1 MLKCTPYIKDMCK
14 NINTTFFNGE
24 GEEGKD
30 EEEED
35 NGESAGS
42 SGIKPTTTSKQTV
55 MVQLTDLKSSSTKGF
70 CFHYFQKKRT
80 VNRKR
85 K

>member
-30 EEEED
+30 EDEED
-35 NGESAGS
+35 NGESSGS
-42 SGIKPTTTSKQTV
+42 SGSKSTTTSKQTT
-55 MVQLTDLKSSSTKGF
+55 MVQLTDVKSSSTKGF
-70 CFHYFQKKRT
+70 CFHCFQKIAEI
-80 VNRKR
+80 RK
-85 K
+85 